1 MVTVYNLFSS
11 QVELFNER
19 RVWLKVI
26 NTLNKVCIII
36 RHLLYLRQLCILFKI
51 IINQLLHFV
60 NKFSWVIDK

>member
-51 IINQLLHFV
+51 IIN
-60 NKFSWVIDK
+60 